1 MLEMENVMTEYR
13 AIYKCRLC
21 GEEFEKEKVDY
32 KRAIAAVLCLGMFG
46 NESFDDSTTD
56 ISVCRVIDHNCKDG
70 SMGLADFLGF
80 RKVED
85 GNESD

>member
-1 MLEMENVMTEYR
+1 MREYR

-21 GEEFEKEKVDY
+21 GEEFEKEKVDH
-32 KRAIAAVLCLGMFG
+32 KRAVAAVLCLGMLE
-46 NESFDDSTTD
+46 NESFDDPTTD
-56 ISVCRVIDHNCKDG
+56 ISIYRVIDHKCEDG

-85 GNESD
+85 GNEPD

>member
-1 MLEMENVMTEYR
+1 MSEYR

-56 ISVCRVIDHNCKDG
+56 ISVYRVIDHNCKDG

-85 GNESD
+85 GNEPD